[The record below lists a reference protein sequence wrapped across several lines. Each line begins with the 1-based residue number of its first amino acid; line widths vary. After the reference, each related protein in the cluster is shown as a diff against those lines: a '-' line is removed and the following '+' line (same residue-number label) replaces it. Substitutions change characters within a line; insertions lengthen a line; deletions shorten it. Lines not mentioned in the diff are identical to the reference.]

1 MKLIWTRRAADQLE
15 GVVEAI
21 AAADHPDA
29 AVEWAGRIVDAAEE
43 LPHFPLRG
51 RRVPEFNDRSV
62 RELVLPPYRLIY
74 EPGHGHVTLLSIKH
88 CRQALSDADT
98 VPDYP

>member
-15 GVVEAI
+15 AVVEAI
-21 AAADHPDA
+21 AAKHPDA
-29 AVEWAGRIVDAAEE
+29 AVECARRIVEAAEE

-51 RRVPEFNDRSV
+51 RRVPEFAELIV

-74 EPGHGHVTLLSIKH
+74 EPAPGHVRLLSIKH
-88 CRQALSDADT
+88 CRQTLSGDD
-98 VPDYP
+98 VRPDYP